1 MKFNASLSLIF
12 VVALVGFIGIIA
24 WSPKALSKQEDY
36 AIESIVRLNKRVLIQ
51 NSNPPQWTTEPLYV
65 KLEDIISMTPAG
77 GANVGHTTVTISN
90 GPSRSSY
97 SVVIIGNI
105 NGNLDKWIEIS
116 GRKYEQF

>member
-97 SVVIIGNI
+97 SCLLYTSDAADDTRWV
-105 NGNLDKWIEIS
+105 
-116 GRKYEQF
+116 